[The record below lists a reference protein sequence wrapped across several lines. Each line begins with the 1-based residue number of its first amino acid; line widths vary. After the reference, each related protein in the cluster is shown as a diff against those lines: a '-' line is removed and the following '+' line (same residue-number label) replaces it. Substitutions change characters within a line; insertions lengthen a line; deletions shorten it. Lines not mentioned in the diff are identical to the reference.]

1 MEDKRYVSVLIPYKV
16 KDKKVFVF
24 LQKRDNKAKV
34 LPDCFS
40 FFGGKI
46 ELGEKPEEALVRE
59 IKEELNFNLKEYL
72 YLGQY
77 TSDASI
83 LIVLYVYF
91 AKVDDDFENNVTILE
106 GEYGKFFSENEM
118 EKELKLIN
126 SDKKILK
133 DLFGKLSA

>member
-72 YLGQY
+72 YLCQY

-91 AKVDDDFENNVTILE
+91 SKVDDDFENNVTILE